1 MKLTLATLGLCGL
14 TVIAGCDDAARTTAQ
29 SSAELGPQV
38 VLFNITSG
46 AEEDPHA
53 VTMALQLADH
63 ALSDGRDVVL
73 FFNVRGAGVPTT
85 ALTDDLAFHETPIK
99 QLLTE
104 LVQRGAEVHVCPH
117 CMSALEID
125 QENLLVGAVVTDREK
140 LFSKLGPNTN
150 VFSY

>member
-14 TVIAGCDDAARTTAQ
+14 ALIAGCDDAAQTTQQ
-29 SSAELGPQV
+29 SPGDIGPQ
-38 VLFNITSG
+38 LLFFNITSG
-46 AEEDPHA
+46 ADEDAHA
-53 VTMALQLADH
+53 VTMALQLASH
-63 ALSDGRDVVL
+63 ALNDGRDAVL

-85 ALTDDLAFHETPIK
+85 ALPEDLAFHEKPIK

-125 QENLLVGAVVTDREK
+125 QEDLIAGAVVTDREK
-140 LFSKLGPNTN
+140 LFSKLGPNTS